1 MDIHWVLPQT
11 IANFFTS
18 YECLALFLF
27 FFATEAGI
35 PLLVPGP
42 VVIFYAAFLAGQGQ
56 GNVFLILL
64 SAVTG
69 AALGSFLL
77 YTVAAKGGHPLLL
90 KYGKYIRLQPE
101 NVNRVESWFKRKGGM
116 SIFLGR
122 MIPGIRIQ
130 TVIAAGLFR
139 VPCSI
144 FLSSTVLSALIWIVT
159 CFSMGFVLRN
169 RGEWLID
176 CLTNP
181 LLVVAIVVPLL
192 VVGITLVI
200 IRRKTATSKLKQS
213 TRVTA

>member
-1 MDIHWVLPQT
+1 MDIHGVLPQT
-11 IANFFTS
+11 MANFFTS

-42 VVIFYAAFLAGQGQ
+42 VLIFYAAFLAGQGQ

-64 SAVTG
+64 SSIIGAV
-69 AALGSFLL
+69 LGSLLL

-101 NVNRVESWFKRKGGM
+101 NVNRVESWFKRKGSM

-122 MIPGIRIQ
+122 MIPGVRLQ
-130 TVIAAGLFR
+130 TAIAAGLFR
-139 VPCSI
+139 VPRRL
-144 FLSSTVLSALIWIVT
+144 FLSSTVLSASIWIGT
-159 CFSMGFVLRN
+159 CFSIGFILRN

-181 LLVVAIVVPLL
+181 LLMAAIVVPLL
-192 VVGITLVI
+192 VIGATLVI
-200 IRRKTATSKLKQS
+200 LRRKIVTSKLKQS
-213 TRVTA
+213 ARVAA

>member
-1 MDIHWVLPQT
+1 MDIHGVLSQT
-11 IANFFTS
+11 MANFFTS

-27 FFATEAGI
+27 FFATEAGV

-42 VVIFYAAFLAGQGQ
+42 VVIFYAALLAGQGQ
-56 GNVFLILL
+56 GNAFLILL
-64 SAVTG
+64 SAIAG
-69 AALGSFLL
+69 AVLGSFFL

-122 MIPGIRIQ
+122 MIPGIRLQ
-130 TVIAAGLFR
+130 TAIAAGLFR
-139 VPCSI
+139 VPRSL
-144 FLSSTVLSALIWIVT
+144 FLSSTVLSASIWMVT
-159 CFSMGFVLRN
+159 FFSMGFILKN

-181 LLVVAIVVPLL
+181 LLMVAIVLPLL
-192 VVGITLVI
+192 VIGATLVI
-200 IRRKTATSKLKQS
+200 LRKKAITGKLKQS
-213 TRVTA
+213 ARVAV